1 MDEKPDRLDRL
12 YDLLPAVY
20 RLRDAGQGYPLK
32 ALLRVIAEQVNVVE
46 DDIAQLY
53 DNWFVETAQD
63 WLLSYIGDLV
73 GYRLAHEMGEPA
85 DVLTAEGHALN
96 KILIPR
102 RDVAKTIGYRRRKG
116 TLALLETLANDVAGW
131 PARAVEFYRLLGWTQ
146 NINHQQFARGRTV
159 DLREGDALD
168 LLDGAFDTLAHT
180 VDVRRINSNH
190 SPGRHNIPNVGLFVW
205 RLKAY
210 PVVRTPAFC
219 LEEEGPHCYT
229 FSLLGNDVPL
239 YVKPEAEAEPTHIAE
254 ELNLPA
260 PIRRRP
266 FEEHPERYY
275 GADKSLAIWAGNWGD
290 HDPEQPLP
298 VSALIAA
305 DLSDWQYI
313 PPRGRIA
320 VDPVRGRIAFPPK
333 QLPKKVRVTYQYA
346 FSADMGGGAYDRPLS
361 QPEICRVYRV
371 GEGESLTRINGALG
385 RWQDDL
391 AQWPADEPRNAVIE
405 ITDNGVYVELIN
417 IILKA
422 GESLQLRAANRARP
436 AIRLLDWHTDLPDSL
451 TVTMAPGSHFTL
463 DGLLVTGRAVHF
475 KNEPASETCHPEGR
489 SPKDLGPATI
499 QIRHCTLV
507 PGWGLHNDCRPR
519 RPAEPSLE
527 LFNVGAR
534 VNIEHSIVG
543 PIQINEDQVQADPLA
558 ISISD
563 SILDAMSSDRE
574 ALGGPGRP
582 VAHAVLTIRRCT
594 VFGIV
599 DVHAIELAENSIF
612 GDCLNV
618 ARRQLGCMRFC
629 YVPVGC
635 RTPRRYQCQPD
646 LAAQAAKDQM
656 PSAASDAEIQAAQ
669 ECARERVRPQFTSD
683 RYGTPAYCQLAGT
696 CAEEITRGA
705 DDESEMGAFHDLYQ
719 PQRAAN
725 LRARLDEYMP
735 AGMRAGVIFAS

>member
-12 YDLLPAVY
+12 YNLLPAVY

-53 DNWFVETAQD
+53 DNWFIETAQD
-63 WLLSYIGDLV
+63 WLLPYIGDLV

-85 DVLTAEGHALN
+85 DVHTAEGHALN

-146 NINHQQFARGRTV
+146 NINHQQLGRGQTV
-159 DLREGDALD
+159 DVRQGDALD
-168 LLDGAFDTLAHT
+168 LLGGPFDTLAHT
-180 VDVRRINSNH
+180 VDVRRISSRY
-190 SPGRHNIPNVGLFVW
+190 SPGRFNIPTVGLFVW

-210 PVVRTPAFC
+210 PVARTPAFC

-239 YVKPEAEAEPTHIAE
+239 YVKPAAEPEPTHIAE

-266 FEEHPERYY
+266 LEQHPERYY
-275 GADKSLAIWAGNWGD
+275 GADKSLAIWAGDWAGN
-290 HDPEQPLP
+290 DPQQPIPLA
-298 VSALIAA
+298 ALMVA
-305 DLSDWQYI
+305 DLSDWQYR
-313 PPRGRIA
+313 PPRGCIA
-320 VDPVRGRIAFPPK
+320 VDPERGRIAFPPN
-333 QLPKKVRVTYQYA
+333 QLPKKVRVTYHHA
-346 FSADMGGGAYDRPLS
+346 FSADMGGGAYDRSLS

-371 GEGESLTRINGALG
+371 GEGEPFTRIHGALA
-385 RWQDDL
+385 RWRHDL
-391 AQWPADEPRNAVIE
+391 EHWPAGEPQNAVIE
-405 ITDNGVYVELIN
+405 ITDNGVYVEQIN
-417 IILKA
+417 IDLQA
-422 GESLQLRAANRARP
+422 GQSLQLRAANGARP

-451 TVTMAPGSHFTL
+451 TVSMAPGSHFTL
-463 DGLLVTGRAVHF
+463 DGLLITGRAVHF
-475 KNEPASETCHPEGR
+475 KSGQAANTAEPRPDRRPS
-489 SPKDLGPATI
+489 TI
-499 QIRHCTLV
+499 HIRHCTLV
-507 PGWGLHNDCRPR
+507 PGWGLHNDCRPQ

-527 LFNVGAR
+527 LFDIQAKVS
-534 VNIEHSIVG
+534 IEHSIVG
-543 PIQINEDQVQADPLA
+543 PTQINEDQVQTDPLP

-599 DVHAIELAENSIF
+599 DVHAIELAENCIF
-612 GDCLNV
+612 GNCLNV

-656 PSAASDAEIQAAQ
+656 PSTASDAEIQAAQ
-669 ECARERVRPQFTSD
+669 ARARERVRPQFTSE

-696 CAEEITRGA
+696 CAEEIARGA

-719 PQRAAN
+719 PQRVAN
-725 LRARLDEYMP
+725 LRARLDEYVP